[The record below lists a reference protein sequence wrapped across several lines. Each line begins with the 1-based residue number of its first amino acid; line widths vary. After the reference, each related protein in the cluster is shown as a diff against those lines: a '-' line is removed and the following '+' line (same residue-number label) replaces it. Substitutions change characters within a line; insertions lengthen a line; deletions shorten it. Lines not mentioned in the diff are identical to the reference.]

1 MMLQS
6 SVTSKHLVSRLGIVF
21 LKVRPEAAPT
31 REMTTGFFT
40 VVGIFEMKK
49 QGIVFCRG
57 LAKSCRKRD

>member
-31 REMTTGFFT
+31 REMTTVFFT
-40 VVGIFEMKK
+40 VVGIFE
-49 QGIVFCRG
+49 
-57 LAKSCRKRD
+57 S